1 MFNSGR
7 KSAFW
12 VLALLLMSGQ
22 ALGADA
28 GPIQSLQ
35 DEFMNQTS
43 AWFAPLKDIAT
54 WLLISLATISWA
66 WSAGQMVLR
75 NADLQEFVVEIVRMV
90 IFVGFFLALILNAD
104 TWTEATIN
112 GFMWAGDKA
121 AGAGISRDMNP
132 AGIMER
138 GLIIGAE
145 IVEASGWETYIIF
158 GLLGLFAVVL
168 YALMAAYALL
178 VMGEMYIVTAAG
190 VLLLGFGGSQWTSEY
205 AKRYMTY
212 CLSVGA
218 KLYVLFLIV
227 GLGESF
233 IYNWAKGEEK
243 DGIADV
249 IAIVGILVMLVF
261 LVRMLP
267 DLIQSVINGSSLS
280 GPSPGAMMAGTAGA
294 AVGAVAGAA
303 GGAMA
308 VKEASKLASEQ
319 LGGSGG
325 GLSAAA
331 SMASPGGP
339 AGGPAGSSFLGVP
352 TGGST
357 GGKSANVGPLPMPGD
372 SSSSSS
378 SGIGGKLSQAMQ
390 KAKGAAAHAG
400 QTAKNLNKSA
410 GETIGGRVMG
420 DYNSTH
426 GSFGGSMAQKMR
438 AERLG
443 MAQDDQSHT
452 GGAGSPGGS
461 SGPGGMSGSIGPG
474 SGDAGGGAT
483 PGWVAQTGGFDN
495 LSPDDQAKASA
506 AHAEWQESN
515 PERNTFGVNDYVSY
529 VQERHQERM
538 EAEQGQSYQ
547 SPAGQK

>member
-1 MFNSGR
+1 MLNSGR
-7 KSAFW
+7 KGAFL
-12 VLALLLMSGQ
+12 VFALFLISGQ

-35 DEFMNQTS
+35 DEFIAQTS
-43 AWFAPLKDIAT
+43 SWFAPLKDIAT

-112 GFMWAGDKA
+112 GFMWAGDQA

-158 GLLGLFAVVL
+158 GLLGLVAVVI
-168 YALMAAYALL
+168 YALIASYALL

-190 VLLLGFGGSQWTSEY
+190 VLLLGFGGSQWTTEY

-218 KLYVLFLIV
+218 KLYVLFLII
-227 GLGESF
+227 GLGENF

-249 IAIVGILVMLVF
+249 IAIVGILVMLVV
-261 LVRMLP
+261 LVKMLP

-280 GPSPGAMMAGTAGA
+280 GPSPGAMMAGAAGA
-294 AVGAVAGAA
+294 AVGATAGAV

-308 VKEASKLASEQ
+308 VKEASKLAGEQ
-319 LGGSGG
+319 LGGQGG
-325 GLSAAA
+325 GLSSAA
-331 SMASPGGP
+331 SLASPGSGP
-339 AGGPAGSSFLGVP
+339 AGNSSFLGVP
-352 TGGST
+352 TGGAQSSSS
-357 GGKSANVGPLPMPGD
+357 GNAGPMPMPGD
-372 SSSSSS
+372 GGKSSSF
-378 SGIGGKLSQAMQ
+378 GGKLSQTMQ
-390 KAKGAAAHAG
+390 KAKAAAGPKMAHAA
-400 QTAKNLNKSA
+400 QTAKNLNKAA
-410 GETIGGRVMG
+410 GETVGGRIMG

-426 GSFGGSMAQKMR
+426 GSFGGSMAQKLR

-443 MAQDDQSHT
+443 MTDGSSHPGAAPAAQQS
-452 GGAGSPGGS
+452 GGS
-461 SGPGGMSGSIGPG
+461 MTGSIGPG
-474 SGDAGGGAT
+474 AVNAMQEGASDNAQAANPASPDFGDAGAAT
-483 PGWVAQTGGFDN
+483 D
-495 LSPDDQAKASA
+495 SSA
-506 AHAEWQESN
+506 ATGSATTPKQQQGSD
-515 PERNTFGVNDYVSY
+515 V
-529 VQERHQERM
+529 
-538 EAEQGQSYQ
+538 EATSSGDSSQARPYH
-547 SPAGQK
+547 SPAGKE

>member
-1 MFNSGR
+1 MLNSG
-7 KSAFW
+7 KKGAFL
-12 VLALLLMSGQ
+12 VFALFLISGQ

-35 DEFMNQTS
+35 DEFIAQTS
-43 AWFAPLKDIAT
+43 SWFAPLKDIAT

-112 GFMWAGDKA
+112 GFMWAGDQA

-158 GLLGLFAVVL
+158 GLLGLVAVVI
-168 YALMAAYALL
+168 YALIASYALL

-190 VLLLGFGGSQWTSEY
+190 VLLLGFGGSQWTTEY

-218 KLYVLFLIV
+218 KLYVLFLII
-227 GLGESF
+227 GLGENF

-249 IAIVGILVMLVF
+249 IAIVGILVMLVV
-261 LVRMLP
+261 LVKMLP

-280 GPSPGAMMAGTAGA
+280 GPSPGAMMAGAAGA
-294 AVGAVAGAA
+294 AVGATAGAV

-308 VKEASKLASEQ
+308 VKEASKLAGEQ
-319 LGGSGG
+319 LGGQGG
-325 GLSAAA
+325 GLSSAA
-331 SMASPGGP
+331 SLASPGSGP
-339 AGGPAGSSFLGVP
+339 AGNSSFLGVP
-352 TGGST
+352 TGGAQSSSS
-357 GGKSANVGPLPMPGD
+357 GNAGPMPMPGD
-372 SSSSSS
+372 GGKSSSF
-378 SGIGGKLSQAMQ
+378 GGKLSQTMQ
-390 KAKGAAAHAG
+390 KAKAAAGPKMAHAA
-400 QTAKNLNKSA
+400 QTAKNLNKAA
-410 GETIGGRVMG
+410 GETVGGRIMG

-426 GSFGGSMAQKMR
+426 GSFGGSMAQKLR

-443 MAQDDQSHT
+443 MTDGSSHPGAAPAAQQS
-452 GGAGSPGGS
+452 GGS
-461 SGPGGMSGSIGPG
+461 MTGSIGPG
-474 SGDAGGGAT
+474 AVNAMQEGASDNAQEANPASPDFGDAGAAT
-483 PGWVAQTGGFDN
+483 D
-495 LSPDDQAKASA
+495 SSA
-506 AHAEWQESN
+506 ATGSATTPKQQQGSD
-515 PERNTFGVNDYVSY
+515 V
-529 VQERHQERM
+529 
-538 EAEQGQSYQ
+538 EATSTGDSSQARPYH
-547 SPAGQK
+547 SPAGKE